1 MQKGFQT
8 YVDTTE
14 AEQKIEEFKRINKDS
29 TDPLMVELIKLKEKI
44 ELQNAR
50 ESKEAMKIDFI
61 KAILRYDGK
70 LKNGLQE
77 ITVTPHYFIEKDVK
91 GVTAIDHL
99 TQVEETDFKNVI
111 Y

>member
-1 MQKGFQT
+1 MTLEYIKKCVFAQIGL
-8 YVDTTE
+8 
-14 AEQKIEEFKRINKDS
+14 KDIGYIMS
-29 TDPLMVELIKLKEKI
+29 LLKTNDCLTFLEKI

-70 LKNGLQE
+70 FKEGLQE
-77 ITVTPHYFIEKDVK
+77 ITATPHYFIEKDVR
-91 GVTAIDHL
+91 GITAIDHL
-99 TQVEETDFKNVI
+99 TQVEETDFKNVV